1 MLRYLINRRKSSLV
15 YLIGIIER
23 NNHAEKYMSILS
35 SNQNLHISN
44 NPTKSMES
52 KVQRT
57 LRKIKLKLSG
67 QVCKKLYPTGS
78 YPDKFCRITK
88 IHKLSVNGGM
98 NNLPIRATVPN
109 LNTATYNL
117 EKYLSTLS
125 TLQQS
130 GNTVKNTKKF
140 TEDLKQQILS

>member
-15 YLIGIIER
+15 YLIGIMER
-23 NNHAEKYMSILS
+23 NNHVEKCMSILS
-35 SNQNLHISN
+35 SNQNLHIAN

-57 LRKIKLKLSG
+57 LRKTKLKLSG
-67 QVCKKLYPTGS
+67 QVCKKLCPTGS
-78 YPDKFCRITK
+78 CPDKFCRTTK

-98 NNLPIRATVPN
+98 NNLSIRAIVPN

-117 EKYLSTLS
+117 GKYLSTLS

-140 TEDLKQQILS
+140 TEGLKQQILS